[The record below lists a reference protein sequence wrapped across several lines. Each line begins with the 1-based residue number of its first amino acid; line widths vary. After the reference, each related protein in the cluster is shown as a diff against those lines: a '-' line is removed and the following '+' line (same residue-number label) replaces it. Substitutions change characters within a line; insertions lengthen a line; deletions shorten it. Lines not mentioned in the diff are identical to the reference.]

1 MADSLLNNI
10 VLIQAYGFRRE
21 SVAVLVAAPYLLEYF
36 GRSEYVP
43 CTEARAG
50 SLFFEG
56 WVFEP
61 WSVHPFCSLLYFV
74 FRLGY

>member
-21 SVAVLVAAPYLLEYF
+21 SVAVLVAAPYLLEYS

-43 CTEARAG
+43 CTEARAD
-50 SLFFEG
+50 SLFRKVGCSNRGRFT
-56 WVFEP
+56 P
-61 WSVHPFCSLLYFV
+61 SVL
-74 FRLGY
+74 